1 MIIYGVAGIVLLL
14 FLIAPIR
21 GRTLARLERV
31 APGSVGFT
39 ISNRKV
45 FGEALAVAAIGT
57 PLGIRA
63 TGLTSAPCVTADARG
78 LTFWD
83 NTPLEHVGSLDWRR
97 IAGLE
102 VGDLQTPYRRWS
114 ASAIFLH
121 VSMGEG
127 TVMVPLLS
135 PNGTRGMSGSRRES
149 AFLLRQLEALRTAS
163 VDA

>member
-1 MIIYGVAGIVLLL
+1 MIIYGTGAIILLL
-14 FLIAPIR
+14 FLVAPIR
-21 GRTLARLERV
+21 GRMLARLEKL
-31 APGSVGFT
+31 APGSVAFT

-45 FGEALAVAAIGT
+45 FGEALAVAAVGT
-57 PLGIRA
+57 PLGTRA
-63 TGLTSAPCVTADARG
+63 TGLTSSPCITADTLG

-83 NTPLEHVGSLDWRR
+83 NTPLEHVGSLDWSR
-97 IAGLE
+97 IASLE

-114 ASAIFLH
+114 AAAIFVH
-121 VSMGEG
+121 VVVGSG

-149 AFLLRQLEALRTAS
+149 AFLLGQLEALRTTS